1 MNSKR
6 IFLSDRNKVEEQYT
20 TASHHKTEIIIKNKL
35 GEVLFTGHNKII
47 IPGAAFTARAH
58 FDIPGNEITPS
69 YNTALSLDNIVEK
82 PVGGVKE
89 RTYLFAVGTDG
100 GGPEPAQKYPVDYTK
115 WIAPNSLVPFKYVN
129 ASSDTVDRTKYF
141 GRKSF
146 DSNPEYNLPYMNA
159 YYFKTFDTDP
169 VLYQKYT
176 DGTTI
181 TNPYSDESTRK
192 AETYV
197 QLMLSI
203 SEEDC
208 RDWFSLRNGI
218 SQAKINTLSLLT
230 SWKYTSDEIDR
241 NGNHIVYHQDIRP
254 LTKLNIIGESL
265 IELAK
270 GIDIIYN
277 IYY

>member
-6 IFLSDRNKVEEQYT
+6 IFLTDRVETEDKQI

-35 GEVLFTGHNKII
+35 GEVLFKGQNKII

-58 FDIPGNEITPS
+58 FDIPGDEITPT
-69 YNTALSLDNIVEK
+69 YNTELGLDNSIDK
-82 PVGGVKE
+82 PANSDVKE
-89 RTYLFAVGTDG
+89 RVFLFAVGTDG

-115 WIAPNSLVPFKYVN
+115 WINPNSLVPFRYVE
-129 ASSDTVDRTKYF
+129 AGSDIIDRSKYF
-141 GRKSF
+141 GKKSF
-146 DSNPEYNLPYMNA
+146 PANEEYNLPSMNA

-169 VLYQKYT
+169 VLHQKYT
-176 DGTTI
+176 DGTNI
-181 TNPYSDESTRK
+181 INPYTDSSTRK

-197 QLMLSI
+197 QLLLSI
-203 SEEDC
+203 TEEDC
-208 RDWFSLRNGI
+208 RDWFALRSGI

-230 SWKYTSDEIDR
+230 SWKYNTTE
-241 NGNHIVYHQDIRP
+241 NGIPVVYHQDIRP

-265 IELAK
+265 IELSK
-270 GIDIIYN
+270 GIDITYN